1 MGFYFGAS
9 FILILF
15 SSVLVFSYHS
25 VAVKNTMTKAILM
38 KKKFNWGLAYGSRG
52 IVLYH
57 HGRKRQAG
65 VVLQW

>member
-15 SSVLVFSYHS
+15 SSVFVFSYHS

-38 KKKFNWGLAYGSRG
+38 KKNLIGSLLMVSEG
-52 IVLYH
+52 
-57 HGRKRQAG
+57 
-65 VVLQW
+65 